1 MALVYH
7 YCRFSNAAPLAPE
20 RVVGAMLSQLLG
32 RKGQKTPIPQSL
44 INLHEKYYR
53 KNSYPS
59 ILSLSKIFGE
69 ICHGLSKVF
78 LFIDGLDELSD
89 RKGITQ
95 FLQQLENLSPVV
107 KSLVASRPEVDLE
120 TAFKF
125 YGAVTVTPADNTSD
139 IEQYVRHRVG
149 QLELQEEKEA
159 EELTQILLQK
169 ADGM

>member
-20 RVVGAMLSQLLG
+20 RVVGGMLSQLLR
-32 RKGQKTPIPQSL
+32 RKGQKNPIPQSL
-44 INLHEKYYR
+44 IDLHEKYYR
-53 KNSYPS
+53 KNTYPS

-125 YGAVTVTPADNTSD
+125 YGAVTVTPADNTGD